1 MAYQARKHKRFR
13 EDFELLNE
21 DGEVAHTLH
30 VDLDADDVAVRI
42 SRKYTELAR
51 AYADVSGINTKVS
64 STEEAGQCF
73 DKLGRAVT
81 DLFEAVFGKED
92 TAIILDFYENRYVE
106 MTKEVVPFI
115 TQTVV
120 PRCIEIRNENKKG
133 IMKGYNRKQ
142 RRALFKIKG

>member
-21 DGEVAHTLH
+21 DGEVAQTLH
-30 VDLDADDVAVRI
+30 VDLDADDMAVRI
-42 SRKYTELAR
+42 VRKYTELMR
-51 AYADVSGINTKVS
+51 AYTDVSGINTKVS
-64 STEEAGQCF
+64 STEEASQCF

-81 DLFEAVFGKED
+81 DLLEAVFGKDD

>member
-42 SRKYTELAR
+42 SRKYTELMR

-64 STEEAGQCF
+64 STEEASQCF

-81 DLFEAVFGKED
+81 DLFEAVFGKDD

-115 TQTVV
+115 TQVVV

-133 IMKGYNRKQ
+133 ILKGYNRKQ
-142 RRALFKIKG
+142 SRALFKIKG